1 MNLLAL
7 KKYPLAALFGS
18 LLIGLTPQVMWGQVP
33 TEKSLMWEVSGNGI
47 TKPSYLFGTIH
58 RACVERLVLKPKQ
71 KKVLDNVQQLYL
83 EIDIS
88 DSSVSIAAAAGM
100 LLPGGQSLKDVMSAA
115 EYRKVKKFFEKEMGS
130 TMPFWSISNLR
141 PMVLS
146 GMVAG
151 VTDQCQTN
159 SWEVILGKLARKK
172 EWSIKGLE
180 TAQEQLAVFDRMP
193 IKDQVAQLIDAI
205 DNRQKIRKQGM
216 KDYQELQAAYKN
228 QDIVKL
234 HVLISKDAESG
245 LSKVAHQQFLTALL
259 DERNQKWI
267 PIISRVAQEKP
278 TFFGV
283 GAGHLAGQQGVI
295 SLLRQA
301 GYTVQPIFEK

>member
-7 KKYPLAALFGS
+7 KKYPLAALLGS

-141 PMVLS
+141 
-146 GMVAG
+146 
-151 VTDQCQTN
+151 
-159 SWEVILGKLARKK
+159 KLARKK

-205 DNRQKIRKQGM
+205 DNRQKVRKQGI
-216 KDYQELQAAYKN
+216 KDYQELQTAYKN

-283 GAGHLAGQQGVI
+283 GAGHLGGQQGVI